1 MIRITASFPAAP
13 SQRSPS
19 LGGRQAEL
27 SQSQVRDLG
36 CIILSTVIRRLTE
49 ILTITSKAPSCPN
62 AQRSTREDFQHGRL
76 LDSLVVLF
84 RPEAEGRGRFYT
96 PFCPGLGGPVT
107 SDVPFAG
114 PCHWP
119 LFSFARPLLSLSNHF
134 RCVFLPSTVPVHS
147 VFLLSTPPVQPHLSH
162 RSTNTSCFV
171 PRRASSLFPRV
182 DLSRA

>member
-1 MIRITASFPAAP
+1 MIRITACFPAAP

-76 LDSLVVLF
+76 LDSWVVLF
-84 RPEAEGRGRFYT
+84 ILIVRYECVEQVCT
-96 PFCPGLGGPVT
+96 SGGDESCSV
-107 SDVPFAG
+107 
-114 PCHWP
+114 
-119 LFSFARPLLSLSNHF
+119 LFLSF
-134 RCVFLPSTVPVHS
+134 TVKGGV
-147 VFLLSTPPVQPHLSH
+147 
-162 RSTNTSCFV
+162 FV
-171 PRRASSLFPRV
+171 PPRV
-182 DLSRA
+182 VANSVSESALVGIESVRMVKESEQIGG